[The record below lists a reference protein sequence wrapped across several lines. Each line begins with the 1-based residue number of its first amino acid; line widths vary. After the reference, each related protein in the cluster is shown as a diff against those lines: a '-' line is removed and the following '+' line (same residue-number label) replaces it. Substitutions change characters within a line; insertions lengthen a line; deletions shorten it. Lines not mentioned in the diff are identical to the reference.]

1 MVNLSGASLREAIP
15 AAPDGA
21 VRRPQMPAS
30 CASVSVPKSMLRD
43 SLDVHGQS
51 SPKSPTMP
59 ILVPSPPSALL
70 LPRER
75 WRFYVDESGQMR
87 GDGDHRPLL
96 AGVAVPAAD
105 ERLISDLTLQ
115 VRSLLCSGSAA
126 GPIKGAHLHAAPQAY
141 ELVATTMKRRW
152 GFDYVCLKDGLP
164 GRTQAL
170 RDLIEGVEEMLG
182 GRSAWAWQALG
193 VSQTDH
199 RVKALQDQLRRAKKK
214 QPTYLAMLFMLL
226 TTHAAWF
233 RQKNFFPR
241 VEVVL
246 DEGKLRKQDKEL
258 LNFVVAVAFFGAFP
272 ETLPDWP
279 RRVALGLE
287 TGFSCRTGS
296 DLLDPGLVLAD
307 AVAYAASRVER
318 GEDGGRQ
325 LFDVIIKMGGQ
336 PVSDAER
343 FGSAT

>member
-1 MVNLSGASLREAIP
+1 
-15 AAPDGA
+15 
-21 VRRPQMPAS
+21 
-30 CASVSVPKSMLRD
+30 
-43 SLDVHGQS
+43 
-51 SPKSPTMP
+51 MP
-59 ILVPSPPSALL
+59 ILVPAPLPGLL

-105 ERLISDLTLQ
+105 ERLISDMTLQ

-152 GFDYVCLKDGLP
+152 GFDYICLKDGLP
-164 GRTQAL
+164 GRTQTL

-193 VSQTDH
+193 VSQSDH
-199 RVKALQDQLRRAKKK
+199 RVKALQGQLRRARKK

-233 RQKNFFPR
+233 RQRHLFPR
-241 VEVVL
+241 VEAVL
-246 DEGKLRKQDKEL
+246 DEGKLRRQDKAL
-258 LNFVVAVAFFGAFP
+258 LNFVVAISFYGAFP
-272 ETLPDWP
+272 EALPDWP
-279 RRVALGLE
+279 RRLALGLE
-287 TGFSCRTGS
+287 TGFSCRMSS
-296 DLLDPGLVLAD
+296 DQLEPGLVLAD
-307 AVAYAASRVER
+307 AVAYAASRVQR
-318 GEDGGRQ
+318 GEDEGRR

-336 PVSDAER
+336 PVSNVER
-343 FGSAT
+343 FGAGETP